1 MTKLYKIAKRY
12 SRGYMTVEA
21 GFIIPWAFFIMIF
34 LIYSGFYL
42 YDKCVLF
49 QDVYA
54 VCFRGSIQKEDDSGL
69 SYVNTHLKEQFG
81 QKYFAIEYID
91 GRAEQSGKELHTY
104 GTCKVQIPIANF
116 LTMAGEDGWQIQTSA
131 KAQILN
137 PTDIIRKCRIAEN
150 MLSGKR

>member
-1 MTKLYKIAKRY
+1 MTKLSKITKRC

-34 LIYSGFYL
+34 LIYAGFYL

-54 VCFRGSIQKEDDSGL
+54 ICFRGSIQKEDNTQAA
-69 SYVNTHLKEQFG
+69 YVNEHLNEQFG
-81 QKYFAIEYID
+81 KKYFAVGHVD
-91 GRAEQSGKELHTY
+91 GKVEQSGKELQAY
-104 GTCKVQIPIANF
+104 GTCRVQIPVVHF
-116 LTMAGEDGWQIQTSA
+116 LTMTGNDSWQIQTSA

-137 PTDIIRKCRIAEN
+137 PTNIIRKCRMVEN
-150 MLSGKR
+150 VLDIE

>member
-1 MTKLYKIAKRY
+1 MTKLYKITKRC
-12 SRGYMTVEA
+12 SHGYMTVEA
-21 GFIIPWAFFIMIF
+21 GFIIPWAFFITIF
-34 LIYSGFYL
+34 LIYAGFYL

-54 VCFRGSIQKEDDSGL
+54 VCFRGSIQKEDNSQL
-69 SYVNTHLKEQFG
+69 PYVNTHLKEQFG

-104 GTCKVQIPIANF
+104 GVCKVRIPIANF
-116 LTMAGEDGWQIQTSA
+116 LTMAGENGWQIQTSA

-150 MLSGKR
+150 VLNRTR

>member
-1 MTKLYKIAKRY
+1 MTKLYEIAKRY
-12 SRGYMTVEA
+12 NSGYMTIEA
-21 GFIIPWAFFIMIF
+21 GFIIPWAFFVMIF
-34 LIYSGFYL
+34 LIYTGFYS

-54 VCFRGSIQKEDDSGL
+54 ICFRGSIQKEDSSQL

-91 GRAEQSGKELHTY
+91 GRVEQSKKELHTY
-104 GTCKVQIPIANF
+104 GTCKVQIPIVNF
-116 LTMAGEDGWQIQTSA
+116 LTMASEDGWKIQTSA

-137 PTDIIRKCRIAEN
+137 PTDIIRKCRMAEN
-150 MLSGKR
+150 VLSTK